1 MTHSSITPNRLS
13 YQYTKFIFGVVLE
26 HIRDKELVLQID
38 EPLFK
43 FKPSGISKE
52 SLRNLLKHLDFNYPR
67 DDKGIPVSYTKLT
80 TADMFRHIEW
90 IERQCGFSG
99 FTPKYISQEW
109 ERLMEK
115 NR

>member
-1 MTHSSITPNRLS
+1 MIHSQTSHKHLS

-38 EPLFK
+38 EPRFK
-43 FKPSGISKE
+43 FRPSAISKE
-52 SLRNLLKHLDFNYPR
+52 SLRNLLKHIDLTYPR
-67 DDKGIPVSYTKLT
+67 DEKGMPVSYTKLT
-80 TADMFRHIEW
+80 TADMFRHVEW
-90 IERQCGFSG
+90 IERQCGYSG

-115 NR
+115 IR